1 MKDERLFF
9 FVKRVKTVSASPY
22 TRNKVLSHL
31 KCFCVC
37 GALPVLAGALV
48 RLCSPIQVRRGDLRS
63 PELNIYYYIEGGG
76 FILRAEPGPK
86 VLGF

>member
-9 FVKRVKTVSASPY
+9 FVKGEKNVSTSPY

-37 GALPVLAGALV
+37 GALRVLAGALV
-48 RLCSPIQVRRGDLRS
+48 RFCSPIKVRCGDLRS

-76 FILRAEPGPK
+76 FTLRAELEPK